1 MGILKVSK
9 SQKHFFL
16 ETPLPPQKCTKY
28 LTMEFQE
35 KNAFEIYWPLLGMQF
50 FYNIKILTWSCG
62 EKQPKYIWEE
72 TSNTVIERSMINF
85 VKCTQRKILSFM
97 YPITL
102 LRYWGVICIFFL
114 ILCLFQILKVIQF
127 SKYLDLSLMQK
138 IHLENI
144 DVLTRNQDYQN

>member
-16 ETPLPPQKCTKY
+16 KLHCPQKCTKY

-72 TSNTVIERSMINF
+72 TPNTVIERSMINF

-102 LRYWGVICIFFL
+102 LRYWGVIIAQWFL
-114 ILCLFQILKVIQF
+114 LFRKFWIPFWIYLYHQCTSERIQ
-127 SKYLDLSLMQK
+127 
-138 IHLENI
+138 
-144 DVLTRNQDYQN
+144 